1 MTKKDDFE
9 LTPSSKLP
17 WWKNKKIVIPLAVLF
32 IISAAASGGDS
43 EESSPATETAA
54 STTEETTAPATPE
67 EPVAVEPSGGEF
79 GENPAA
85 QAKFVSII
93 ESAKNKISD
102 AETDLQRN
110 VALRDRDKE
119 LCAVLGNKK
128 ATNWTGVI
136 RNVGANGEGKAYVE
150 IEIADRIKVKT
161 WNNAFSDIS
170 DNTLI
175 PTSSSFFDNLVAM
188 NKGDLVNFSGTFLSS
203 SNSCLKRS
211 NLTEVFY
218 GISPEFVV
226 RFSNVSKG

>member
-17 WWKNKKIVIPLAVLF
+17 WWKNKKIVIPLALLF
-32 IISAAASGGDS
+32 IIAAASSGGDS
-43 EESSPATETAA
+43 EESSSTTQSATESGTESAA
-54 STTEETTAPATPE
+54 PVASPEPVEE
-67 EPVAVEPSGGEF
+67 EPIGGEF
-79 GENPAA
+79 GNYPEV

-93 ESAKNKISD
+93 ETAKNEINDS
-102 AETDLQRN
+102 ETDLQRN
-110 VALRDRDKE
+110 VALRDRDKS
-119 LCAVLGNKK
+119 LCATLSGNK
-128 ATNWTGVI
+128 ASNWTGVV

-175 PTSSSFFDNLVAM
+175 STSSSFFDNLVSM
-188 NKGDLVNFSGTFLSS
+188 NKGDLVTFSGTFLKS